1 MKLVWMKSLPLQC
14 LSLVAGIL
22 NFTESHLWPHPKQ
35 VGSTCY
41 VWRVQVTNKTRESP
55 KIWIPKCW
63 PEWSTWCHGEIFE
76 MLRLYHT
83 RFKTH
88 LRLSPYNLL
97 RSNCLMCFSK
107 KVSSQKKYSQSHS
120 ACTCTMEKRKVIS
133 IDFPFLFFHI
143 FRWWSNLWIW
153 TLYTVSPH
161 QLPSSSLK
169 RLRLSSYYQ
178 IESNH
183 ITINGSSEDL
193 PKWFST
199 AIQNLLGT
207 KQLVSPG
214 HLVSIFC
221 A

>member
-83 RFKTH
+83 RFKTIFVF
-88 LRLSPYNLL
+88 LPIIYCDRIVW
-97 RSNCLMCFSK
+97 CA
-107 KVSSQKKYSQSHS
+107 SQKKSVVKKNIVRVIVHVHVQWRREKSFRSTSPFCSFISSDDEATCESGRCILYRHINCHHHHWKDCDWVHIIKSNRIISLSMAQVKICQNDFQRQSK
-120 ACTCTMEKRKVIS
+120 TYLVQ
-133 IDFPFLFFHI
+133 
-143 FRWWSNLWIW
+143 SN
-153 TLYTVSPH
+153 
-161 QLPSSSLK
+161 
-169 RLRLSSYYQ
+169 
-178 IESNH
+178 
-183 ITINGSSEDL
+183 
-193 PKWFST
+193 
-199 AIQNLLGT
+199 
-207 KQLVSPG
+207 
-214 HLVSIFC
+214 
-221 A
+221 